1 MLRTQA
7 IPQLGGLVELL
18 AADAVQALVVLQV
31 QITARRAGLP
41 EPLHP
46 GQVARIAAGAD
57 EVVERQRER
66 LAQRGERGGVAVDE
80 LPRAAP
86 PHPPGPPLPPQVLL
100 RARLEPKLLADH

>member
-66 LAQRGERGGVAVDE
+66 LAQRGERRGVAVDA
-80 LPRAAP
+80 LAGADPLRPRAEHARQP
-86 PHPPGPPLPPQVLL
+86 AVR
-100 RARLEPKLLADH
+100 RAR